1 MKEVVIKD
9 DFIKLTQLLKLA
21 DLVSS
26 GGESK
31 NVILDGLV
39 KLNGNVE
46 IKKGKKIY
54 RNDIVEYDGQKI
66 IVK

>member
-9 DFIKLTQLLKLA
+9 DFIKLSQLLKLA

-31 NVILDGLV
+31 NIILDGLV
-39 KLNGNVE
+39 SLNGNIE
-46 IKKGKKIY
+46 LKKGKKIY
-54 RNDIVEYDGQKI
+54 KNDIVEYDGQKI